1 MSLKKRLGYNWKAR
15 QQRPT
20 RKKHGSEGNS
30 VAVELD
36 QSVCGGRERESDL
49 KSPLDTNV
57 EVVLPK
63 RSKLSDEEIPNTVKR
78 RKLNSKQRKRLLK
91 VVEAKEKKA
100 KVIPIKAHHTWKK
113 ESVFCENF
121 F

>member
-1 MSLKKRLGYNWKAR
+1 MSSRKRVGYNWKAR
-15 QQRPT
+15 QQRPSS
-20 RKKHGSEGNS
+20 KKHGGEA

-36 QSVCGGRERESDL
+36 ESLYKRELENTL

-63 RSKLSDEEIPNTVKR
+63 GPKLSEKDTLNTLKR
-78 RKLNSKQRKRLLK
+78 RRLNTKQRKRLLK

-100 KVIPIKAHHTWKK
+100 KVN
-113 ESVFCENF
+113 SN
-121 F
+121 